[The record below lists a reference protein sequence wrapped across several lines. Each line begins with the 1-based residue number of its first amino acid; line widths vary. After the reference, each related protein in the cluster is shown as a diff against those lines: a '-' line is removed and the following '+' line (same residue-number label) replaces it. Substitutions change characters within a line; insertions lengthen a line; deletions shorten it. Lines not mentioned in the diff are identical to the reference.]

1 MRPLPQ
7 IPEWVKLEHQVAHI
21 LTTQELHGW
30 YFDERSAWELS
41 SSLRAELE
49 KTCELLRNEHAYVPG
64 PEFTPKGN
72 NKRYGY
78 IAGATFTRITEL
90 NPTSRDHIA
99 WFLGEHYG
107 WEPTLKTE
115 TGKAVIDEV
124 VLKEVASSGITI
136 AEDFLKCLTI
146 TKKLGMISQGVNAWL
161 KLCTTAS
168 RVHHHCSVATNTH
181 RCAHRRPN
189 LSQVPSDHDCRQ
201 LFKASPGKVMVGADL
216 SGIELRMLAN
226 YLAKYD
232 AGRYADVLLNGD
244 IHQVNADRIGISRRE
259 VKTITYAFLYGAGD
273 AKIGLSFDSSL
284 SDSSAK
290 SKGKEIRAAFVSA
303 IDGLAELLAAIKLAS
318 KKGYVKS
325 IDGRPIKVQ
334 SEHKA
339 LNYLLQSGAGVIA
352 KRWMVLNDTATKEL
366 DIPCNQLAFIH
377 DELQFETHPNYAN
390 SLSNCL
396 ERTAGDAGRYYN
408 LRVPIAAEAKEG
420 HSWADVH

>member
-7 IPEWVKLEHQVAHI
+7 IPEWVQLEHQVAQI

-49 KTCELLRNEHAYVPG
+49 KTCELLRNRHAYVPG

-284 SDSSAK
+284 NDRSAK

-390 SLSNCL
+390 TLSACL

>member
-7 IPEWVKLEHQVAHI
+7 IPEWVQLEHQVAQI

-30 YFDERSAWELS
+30 YFDERAAWELS

-49 KTCELLRNEHAYVPG
+49 ETCAVLRDGHAYVPG

-136 AEDFLKCLTI
+136 AEGFLKCLTI

-189 LSQVPSDHDCRQ
+189 LSQVPSDHDCRK

-284 SDSSAK
+284 SDSDAK

-390 SLSNCL
+390 SLSDCL

-408 LRVPIAAEAKEG
+408 LRVPIAAEAKKG

>member
-7 IPEWVKLEHQVAHI
+7 IPEWVQLEHQVAQI

-49 KTCELLRNEHAYVPG
+49 KTCELLRNRHAYVPG

-124 VLKEVASSGITI
+124 VLKEAASSGITI

-216 SGIELRMLAN
+216 SGIELRMLAH
-226 YLAKYD
+226 YLSKWSTEF
-232 AGRYADVLLNGD
+232 ADTLLTGD
-244 IHQVNADRIGISRRE
+244 IHQVNADRVGVSRRAI
-259 VKTITYAFLYGAGD
+259 KTICYAFLYGAGD
-273 AKIGLSFDSSL
+273 IRIAEAYDSSL
-284 SDSSAK
+284 KGDKAK
-290 SKGKEIRAAFVSA
+290 KKGAEIRDAFVSA
-303 IDGLAELLAAIKLAS
+303 IDGLAELLAAIKEAS
-318 KKGYVKS
+318 KKGHVKS
-325 IDGRPIKVQ
+325 IDGRPIKVESQ
-334 SEHKA
+334 HKA

-352 KRWMVLNDTATKEL
+352 KRWMVLNDAATKEL

-390 SLSNCL
+390 SLSDCL

>member
-284 SDSSAK
+284 NDSSAK

>member
-7 IPEWVKLEHQVAHI
+7 IPEWVQLEHQVAQI

-30 YFDERSAWELS
+30 YFDERAAWELS
-41 SSLRAELE
+41 SSLRRELE
-49 KTCELLRNEHAYVPG
+49 ETCAVLRDGHAYVPG

-124 VLKEVASSGITI
+124 VLKEAASSGITI
-136 AEDFLKCLTI
+136 AEGFLKCLTI

-284 SDSSAK
+284 SDSNAK

-390 SLSNCL
+390 SLSDCL

>member
-1 MRPLPQ
+1 MRPLSQ
-7 IPEWVKLEHQVAHI
+7 IPEWVQLEHQVAQI

-30 YFDERSAWELS
+30 YFDERAAWELS

-49 KTCELLRNEHAYVPG
+49 KTCAVLRDGHAYTPRS
-64 PEFTPKGN
+64 EFTPKAN

-107 WEPTLKTE
+107 WEPTLRTE
-115 TGKAVIDEV
+115 TGKAVIDES
-124 VLKEVASSGITI
+124 VLTEVASSGITI
-136 AEDFLKCLTI
+136 AEGFLKCLTI

-168 RVHHHCSVATNTH
+168 RIHHHCSVATNTH
-181 RCAHRRPN
+181 RCAHRKPN

-201 LFKASPGKVMVGADL
+201 LFKASPGQIMVGADL
-216 SGIELRMLAN
+216 SGIELRMLAH
-226 YLAKYD
+226 YLSKWSTEF
-232 AGRYADVLLNGD
+232 ADTLLTGD
-244 IHQVNADRIGISRRE
+244 IHQVNADRVGVSRRAI
-259 VKTITYAFLYGAGD
+259 KTICYAFLYGAGD
-273 AKIGLSFDSSL
+273 IRIAEAYDSSL
-284 SDSSAK
+284 KGDKAK
-290 SKGKEIRAAFVSA
+290 KKGAEIRDAFVSA
-303 IDGLAELLAAIKLAS
+303 IDGLAELLAAIKEAS
-318 KKGYVKS
+318 KKGHVKS
-325 IDGRPIKVQ
+325 IDGRPIKVDSQ
-334 SEHKA
+334 HKA

-390 SLSNCL
+390 SLSTCL

-420 HSWADVH
+420 YSWADVH

>member
-7 IPEWVKLEHQVAHI
+7 IPEWVQLEHQVAQI
-21 LTTQELHGW
+21 LTTQELYGW

-49 KTCELLRNEHAYVPG
+49 KTCELLRNRHAYVPG

-124 VLKEVASSGITI
+124 VLKEAASSGITI

-168 RVHHHCSVATNTH
+168 RIHHHCSVATNTH
-181 RCAHRRPN
+181 RASHRKPN

-201 LFKASPGKVMVGADL
+201 LFKASPGKIMVGADL
-216 SGIELRMLAN
+216 SGIELRMLAH
-226 YLAKYD
+226 YLSKWSTEF
-232 AGRYADVLLNGD
+232 ADTLLNGD
-244 IHQVNADRIGISRRE
+244 IHQVNADRVGVSRRSI
-259 VKTITYAFLYGAGD
+259 KTICYAFLYGAGD
-273 AKIGLSFDSSL
+273 IRIAQAYDSAL
-284 SDSSAK
+284 KDGEAK
-290 SKGKEIRAAFVSA
+290 SKGAEIRDAFVSA
-303 IDGLAELLAAIKLAS
+303 IDGLAELLSAIKKS
-318 KKGYVKS
+318 SQKGFVKS
-325 IDGRPIKVQ
+325 IDGRPIKVDSQ
-334 SEHKA
+334 HKA
-339 LNYLLQSGAGVIA
+339 LNYLLQSGAGVVA
-352 KRWMVLNDTATKEL
+352 KRWMVLNNTAAKQL
-366 DIPCNQLAFIH
+366 NIPCNQLAFIH
-377 DELQFETHPNYAN
+377 DELQFETHQNYAD
-390 SLSNCL
+390 SLSTCL
-396 ERTAGDAGRYYN
+396 ERTAGDAGQYYN
-408 LRVPIAAEAKEG
+408 LRIPIAAEAKQG

>member
-1 MRPLPQ
+1 
-7 IPEWVKLEHQVAHI
+7 
-21 LTTQELHGW
+21 
-30 YFDERSAWELS
+30 
-41 SSLRAELE
+41 
-49 KTCELLRNEHAYVPG
+49 
-64 PEFTPKGN
+64 
-72 NKRYGY
+72 
-78 IAGATFTRITEL
+78 
-90 NPTSRDHIA
+90 
-99 WFLGEHYG
+99 
-107 WEPTLKTE
+107 
-115 TGKAVIDEV
+115 
-124 VLKEVASSGITI
+124 
-136 AEDFLKCLTI
+136 
-146 TKKLGMISQGVNAWL
+146 
-161 KLCTTAS
+161 
-168 RVHHHCSVATNTH
+168 
-181 RCAHRRPN
+181 
-189 LSQVPSDHDCRQ
+189 
-201 LFKASPGKVMVGADL
+201 MVGADL

-284 SDSSAK
+284 DDSSAK

-390 SLSNCL
+390 SLSDCL

-408 LRVPIAAEAKEG
+408 LRVPIAAEAKKG

>member
-7 IPEWVKLEHQVAHI
+7 IPEWVQLEHQVAQI

-30 YFDERSAWELS
+30 YFDERAAWELS

-49 KTCELLRNEHAYVPG
+49 ETCAVLRDGHAYTPRS
-64 PEFTPKGN
+64 EFTPKAN

-107 WEPTLKTE
+107 WEPTLRTE
-115 TGKAVIDEV
+115 TGKAVIDEN
-124 VLKEVASSGITI
+124 VLTEVASSGITI
-136 AEDFLKCLTI
+136 AEGFLKCLTI

-181 RCAHRRPN
+181 RCAHRKPN

-201 LFKASPGKVMVGADL
+201 LFKASPGQVMVGADL
-216 SGIELRMLAN
+216 SGIELRMLAH
-226 YLAKYD
+226 YLSKWSTEF
-232 AGRYADVLLNGD
+232 ADTLLTGD
-244 IHQVNADRIGISRRE
+244 IHQVNADRVGVTRSEIKR
-259 VKTITYAFLYGAGD
+259 ITYCFTYGGGNLKLGKTFD
-273 AKIGLSFDSSL
+273 AQL
-284 SDSSAK
+284 SDEQAK
-290 SKGKEIRAAFVSA
+290 AKGAELRQAFVSS
-303 IDGLAELLAAIKLAS
+303 IDGLAELLEAIKLAS
-318 KKGYVKS
+318 NRGYVKS
-325 IDGRPIKVQ
+325 IDGRPIKVDSQ
-334 SEHKA
+334 HKS
-339 LNYLLQSGAGVIA
+339 LNYLLQSGAGCVA

-377 DELQFETHPNYAN
+377 DELQFETHPNYAD
-390 SLSNCL
+390 SLSTCL

-408 LRVPIAAEAKEG
+408 LRIPIAAESKQG
-420 HSWADVH
+420 YSWADVH